1 MKLRIAEAAATQIEE
16 VDAWWKVH
24 RVDAR
29 LLFRQELGE
38 ALARIEND
46 PLFGAIFRGRTKV
59 YRRILMPKTRYH
71 LYYEYFPEAGALAV
85 AAVWSAVRGTA
96 PEI

>member
-1 MKLRIAEAAATQIEE
+1 MKLRVAEAAAAQIEE
-16 VDAWWKVH
+16 IDAWWKAH
-24 RVDAR
+24 RLDAR

-38 ALARIEND
+38 AIEQIEND
-46 PLFGAIFRGRTKV
+46 PLFGTIYRGRMKV

-71 LYYEYFPEAGALAV
+71 LFYEYLPEAGVLAV
-85 AAVWSAVRGTA
+85 TAVWSAVRGSG